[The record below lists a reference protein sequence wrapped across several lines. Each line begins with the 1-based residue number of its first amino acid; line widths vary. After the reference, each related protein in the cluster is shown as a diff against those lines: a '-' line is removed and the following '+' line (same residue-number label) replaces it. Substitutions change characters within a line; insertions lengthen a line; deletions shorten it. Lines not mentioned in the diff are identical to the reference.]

1 MRLILAED
9 VALLRQ
15 SMAVALTGAGFT
27 VIGEA
32 ASADALVAMVDA
44 DRPDVA
50 VIDVRMPPTYTSEG
64 VRAALDIR
72 AGQPRVGVL
81 VLSQYVETVYAL
93 QLLEQSGA
101 GVG

>member
-32 ASADALVAMVDA
+32 ASADALVAMVHA

-50 VIDVRMPPTYTSEG
+50 VIDVRMPPT
-64 VRAALDIR
+64 
-72 AGQPRVGVL
+72 
-81 VLSQYVETVYAL
+81 
-93 QLLEQSGA
+93 
-101 GVG
+101 